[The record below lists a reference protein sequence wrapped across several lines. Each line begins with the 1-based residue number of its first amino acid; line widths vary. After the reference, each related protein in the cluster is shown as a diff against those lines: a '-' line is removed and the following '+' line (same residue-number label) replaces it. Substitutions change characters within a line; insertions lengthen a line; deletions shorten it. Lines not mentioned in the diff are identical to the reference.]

1 MNQHAT
7 AGSGL
12 VRGVLFLQS
21 FPSSVLTKVVRCRVE
36 LFGDAGGG
44 AQHFDPPVMNDIV
57 VVVDVNSSHERNVK
71 NELASPVESVLAL
84 CSEEVDVV
92 LEP

>member
-57 VVVDVNSSHERNVK
+57 VVVDANSHVRNIK
-71 NELASPVESVLAL
+71 NELVSPVESVLAL